1 MNIYIY
7 FTNREMNDNKNIL
20 INSLEDTIQN
30 KNGTYD
36 DILNNKSDDILNKRD
51 KETSTIMDF
60 NSNKSKEQ
68 SCVIYRFHSRPP
80 YEGFI
85 LILVT
90 IIIIILFIWFLNN
103 KNI

>member
-1 MNIYIY
+1 
-7 FTNREMNDNKNIL
+7 MNDNKDKIKYNL
-20 INSLEDTIQN
+20 KDSSDVSQN
-30 KNGTYD
+30 KQITTD
-36 DILNNKSDDILNKRD
+36 DILN

-68 SCVIYRFHSRPP
+68 SCVIYRFQSRPP

-85 LILVT
+85 LILVI